1 MAEAVVVDVLRGI
14 PHGFMTKWGGV
25 SQGEVAGLQCGFGAG
40 DDDSHVRENRRIA
53 SDMVLP
59 GATLVTPYQVHSAK
73 AAIVTEPWAWED
85 RPQVDAVVTDRP
97 GLLLGI
103 VTADCAPVL
112 LADRD
117 AGIVA
122 AAHAGWRGAHGG
134 VIEATVEA
142 MVSLGAQPSRIA
154 AAIGPCIAQES
165 YEVGDSFRENF
176 PLDADAGFFEPGREG
191 HWQFDLEGYVAKRL
205 RGAGVPLP
213 HAVSQ
218 DTYSARREDDGAF
231 EYYSYR
237 RATHRHEANYG
248 RQISLIGLPG

>member
-1 MAEAVVVDVLRGI
+1 MA
-14 PHGFMTKWGGV
+14 
-25 SQGEVAGLQCGFGAG
+25 
-40 DDDSHVRENRRIA
+40 
-53 SDMVLP
+53 
-59 GATLVTPYQVHSAK
+59 
-73 AAIVTEPWAWED
+73 
-85 RPQVDAVVTDRP
+85 
-97 GLLLGI
+97 
-103 VTADCAPVL
+103 
-112 LADRD
+112 
-117 AGIVA
+117 
-122 AAHAGWRGAHGG
+122 
-134 VIEATVEA
+134 
-142 MVSLGAQPSRIA
+142 SLGAQPSRIA

-176 PLDADAGFFEPGREG
+176 PSDADAGFFEPGREG